1 MRILTREQ
9 FLEMPKGTV
18 FRKVSLDHDKEGVLY
33 MLDAE
38 DNPLKILDDKPWVV
52 DEDDGTI
59 DYFYITLGCTM
70 LPKDEQIE
78 DNEAFLRM
86 REGEQIDYTHI
97 GERDGLFEYDD
108 IGYAVY
114 TEAEVS
120 EMIERLKC
128 SLEVLKC
135 DSMEKGVTK
144 ELSKRD
150 VIHMLRGTSP
160 TLSGMG
166 EAIKMGLGTYT
177 GGMVDRYDWK
187 DADNSAWDKYTA
199 ADLLVLYREL
209 FDL

>member
-1 MRILTREQ
+1 MKILTRDQ
-9 FLEMPKGTV
+9 FKEMPKGTV
-18 FRKVSLDHDKEGVLY
+18 FRKVSLDHDKAGVLY

-38 DNPLKILDDKPWVV
+38 DNPLKILNDKPWVV

-59 DYFYITLGCTM
+59 DYFYITLGSSM
-70 LPKDEQIE
+70 HPIDEQIE

-108 IGYAVY
+108 IGFAVY

-135 DSMEKGVTK
+135 DSLEKGVTK

-166 EAIKMGLGTYT
+166 EAIKMGLGMYT

-187 DADNSAWDKYTA
+187 DADDSAWDKYTA

-209 FDL
+209 FDQ

>member
-1 MRILTREQ
+1 
-9 FLEMPKGTV
+9 MPKGTV
-18 FRKVSLDHDKEGVLY
+18 FRKVSLDHDKAGELY

-38 DNPLKILDDKPWVV
+38 DDPLKILNDKPCVV
-52 DEDDGTI
+52 DGNI
-59 DYFYITLGCTM
+59 GYFYITLGCTM

-97 GERDGLFEYDD
+97 AELDVLFEYDD

-135 DSMEKGVTK
+135 DSMENGVTK

-177 GGMVDRYDWK
+177 GGMVNRYDWK
-187 DADNSAWDKYTA
+187 DAGNSAWDKYTA

-209 FDL
+209 FDQ